1 MKNLFQRLKPIS
13 GFSHYFHVG
22 LNILLPV
29 VILIL
34 VRLNFIEISVFVI
47 ILSKWRMFA
56 VKPRFWAANIR
67 ANSVDIIVGISTIV
81 FMVESSNS
89 WWQILWALIYGLWL
103 VIIKPA
109 ETPFLVSVQSLVAQ
123 LFGLMAIYSWSS
135 ANNFELTLL
144 TGVVCF
150 LSARHFFD
158 NFDEPH
164 ARLMSYTWGYF
175 GAGLAWILSYWLLF
189 YGSISQPTL
198 ILTIIGYSI
207 ASLYYLKKKNRLN
220 SLLQKQFII
229 IMVIVILAI
238 LAFGIIRLG
247 DNIA

>member
-1 MKNLFQRLKPIS
+1 MKNLFKRLKPIS
-13 GFSHYFHVG
+13 GFSHYFHFG
-22 LNILLPV
+22 LTILLPIV
-29 VILIL
+29 VLIL
-34 VRLNFIEISVFVI
+34 VRLIFIEISVFVI

-56 VKPRFWAANIR
+56 VKPRFWPANIR
-67 ANSVDIIVGISTIV
+67 ANSVDIIVGISTVV

-89 WWQILWALIYGLWL
+89 WWQILWALSYGLWL
-103 VIIKPA
+103 VLIKPA

-135 ANNFELTLL
+135 ATNIELTFL
-144 TGVVCF
+144 TGIVCF

-175 GAGLAWILSYWLLF
+175 GASLAWILSYWLLF
-189 YGSISQPTL
+189 YGSIAQPTL
-198 ILTIIGYSI
+198 ILTLIGYSI
-207 ASLYYLKKKNRLN
+207 ASLYYLDKKNRLN

-238 LAFGIIRLG
+238 LVFGIIRLG

>member
-1 MKNLFQRLKPIS
+1 MKNLFKRLKPIS

-22 LNILLPV
+22 LNILLPIV
-29 VILIL
+29 VLIL

-56 VKPRFWAANIR
+56 VKPRFWPANIR

-89 WWQILWALIYGLWL
+89 WWQILWAVIYGLWL
-103 VIIKPA
+103 VLIKPA

-135 ANNFELTLL
+135 ANNLELTLL
-144 TGVVCF
+144 TGIVCF

-175 GAGLAWILSYWLLF
+175 GAGLGWILSYWLLF
-189 YGSISQPTL
+189 YGSIAQPTL

-207 ASLYYLKKKNRLN
+207 ASLYYLQKKNRLN